1 MYYFFKNNK
10 TNKFF
15 AYFLLL
21 CLSTS
26 GYSAELMLRY
36 IDIKLSNSNTFFP
49 SNIDTIS
56 PEIKNNL
63 NQTKNEVINLNKS
76 KTNSNKYEIVYDSD
90 LVEGNIG
97 INKAGGFD
105 YVYDNI
111 FKLNI
116 NASDLIN
123 KEVYLTYDI
132 YGIDKA
138 TLPAKSVNFNKVTGG
153 YVVKFSKNWQ
163 NVEEKIS
170 GTWLKDGINTVYFT
184 VPKNAVYSYK
194 IKSLKIVVKEKS
206 NTNNLIELKNCFS
219 FKKDTKNIYL
229 NGFIKSVNSNSSEYK
244 LLLNGKQVNLYEN
257 QFEDIINDHTNKN
270 LSLQLFK
277 NGELIDKLNI
287 EKEQFINSDRNYEL
301 EPLDLNSYSIN
312 DVNNPEALKNY
323 ALYEE
328 IKYNLEEL
336 RSIDVPKFES
346 SFINVTKNKTAYRV
360 NNIKVKDSTAFKLF
374 IEYDSQLIPNGY
386 TEKDIQTFHFDRDYK
401 KWIPVSKDTLIHDNN
416 IIVAISDKEGDY
428 VNGIIQAPE
437 SPQTSSFTPTMMS
450 DIKAADP
457 SSEMTIISPPEVSQK
472 GDANVS
478 FPIKIPA
485 GRNGLQPQ
493 LAIQY
498 NSEGGNG
505 WLGQGWSLNV
515 PALTIDTKWGTPTF
529 NPTKESEIY
538 TLNGEQ
544 LMYPKQNGKDWMPNR
559 HFDVDGAPSGTFST
573 GDINRTAD
581 LVFTPRKQGSFAK
594 IERKGS
600 NVNEYYWKV
609 TGTDGTVYWYG
620 GKNSVEN
627 NAVIKNATGNIVHWG
642 LYLVEDV
649 HGNCMKYNYT
659 NTTLNVSSGIN
670 ENLNGGRIFDI
681 NRISYSGYNDSDY
694 KYDVQF
700 IKTAPIIRQDASIS
714 ARLGVKQIEPYFLR
728 EIRVR
733 NINPSTSN
741 VIRKYTFEMG
751 NGKFGKGQLISISE
765 YKDNE
770 FFYKHTFNYHNDIT
784 VDNQD
789 IYYTDGEIEVI
800 CNDGNE
806 PCLDSDNDGVCN
818 EDDMC
823 PDEAGPVDNNGCPKL
838 KCYQLSIPPSQFLKD
853 CYPIGVNVKVN
864 GVVLSGGPFYSLNN
878 IISAMQIQHPTTS
891 FDAINNILIISNTTL
906 SYINFLI
913 YKGNDDVCFK
923 GDFFDCTSG
932 KTKGQVYKQFFSDL
946 KQNNSFSIS
955 NGITLTDPCDDIIT
969 NDDFLVSGFAPSFDS
984 SASILGS
991 SKSQAISGGFYIGIG
1006 VGGGWFTKMTTFGV
1020 QWNLGNDKS
1029 FGMTSLIDINGDGLD
1044 DIVSKEGGNLYYR
1057 KHIVTRIY
1065 DDNNEPV
1072 ITHSFEARKPITGI
1086 NNFYRA
1092 FGRSSSRNF
1101 QITFGLR
1108 RVGGFVGWDKSKNKS
1123 ETDVYFTD
1131 GNGDGLMDIVRDGV
1145 VYFNRLDANGN
1156 PNFIPDSKGTENLII
1171 TAAPMTIEVPDE
1183 YNEDEI
1189 TIPAFDVV
1197 KVWEAPRDGNIKI
1210 ENTIDL
1216 LDINKE
1222 AIVSVEM
1229 NKTPQN
1235 QCYNVDFAAPH
1246 VINQYYKYRFWQGL
1260 EQNNNQTNPIDNSVL
1275 GVCWPRSFRIKNIS
1289 LNSNNFS
1296 PSNPN
1301 LLILTH
1307 GNSTSGFQNQCP
1319 NFLPQYC
1326 PVFDLNNINC
1336 ADPSPK
1342 SPNSETIIY
1351 NWFSGVL
1358 NSVNIPFASLNV
1370 KNDSHNKLSLYNR
1383 PNPNFNFRYWNVFIY
1398 SIEFMSTDYLTGNCT
1413 LENGFLNGTWSDFTN
1428 PNPLG
1433 IIGPNQVSIGID
1445 THVFINGNLL
1455 GTFNL
1460 YNNFNAFQTAFEA
1473 QYGTAYNMIPP
1484 TASNNYTVSITMN
1497 GGNTVFNSISLVPV
1511 SNPSQNYT
1519 YSFSQTNCNNLP
1531 IVNPSPIANNSLGN
1545 IQIEPT
1551 KEETEYAI
1559 NKWISEGNEVN
1570 LPYEN
1575 VKQNFAFDFTN
1586 NGIYNNISGN
1596 YLLAIDGNNYE
1607 WYNEQNNIVNGNGLK
1622 NKLFQLSGIDI
1633 TTLLAEIQQ
1642 TNIERINAER
1652 LENQQKGITW
1662 INNKELEYLNLTN
1675 ISNTETSRTI
1685 NQTNCNETPNE
1696 LCLLYGTQ
1704 LNESNAS
1711 VTNTLTN
1718 NCSGQTLSVKK
1729 GDRIYFRV
1737 HSVPNGNSPINW
1749 DPKVEYTNPGYATI
1763 FDANNITPFSSSY
1776 SDSFVLS
1783 NKLPTAF
1790 PGNSG
1795 TAKISWQPFT
1805 INPSDKVTYQ
1815 IIKETI
1821 GIGANPSNDDLPPN
1835 IISTEVIYTKVCPP
1849 NVFSTIA
1856 PIASPIDL
1864 NNIGISQ
1871 SPGYESNLQQTHFY
1885 FKVTSTSNVDWKNSV
1900 WKPEIECTTV
1910 TPITPDPSEP
1920 SEGNLTSVIKLY
1932 PVPDYDLYRIF
1943 PCGPTYVKKNISSVL
1958 SQSGAKRIR
1967 PNLTGIFSNG
1977 DSGIINFVVK
1987 QGNQHLGSRTLT
1999 VNSNGTITGNSSP
2012 IILNNNGVSN
2022 IEIIY
2027 TVDDSNSDGSSQS
2040 LLRKLALTS
2049 TPLAIIT
2056 YGSTNLNVPKSDI
2069 TLYQKTD
2076 PRFGNFYRSWGQFM
2090 YNPANV
2096 TGALSTGIAGTKLI
2110 KEEAL
2115 QGPILSQSEAIQLN
2129 NDLSAINDNMT
2140 ESQLEA
2146 FENSHLS
2153 YINNI
2158 AFLSANPQR
2167 DLVDGL
2173 VTDRW
2178 IGFHKENYASEFAYR
2193 AASLSQSMI
2202 DLEEGFES
2210 IEQGVLQTG
2219 AFAISRYANGKS
2231 DKNFSGGASAFGVGV
2246 NASISKDG
2254 FNNMLTDYVDYNGDR
2269 YPDVV
2274 STNKIQYTNKT
2285 GGLFTPINRTAQPVT
2300 TSSSESKG
2308 FGASGSFGKSNDDSG
2323 DSSGKDSKL
2332 VRFEGFKGNSG
2343 AGISGS
2349 FTKGDGVT
2357 SRLWTDINGDGLSDL
2372 LLTSGGVTNVTLNLG
2387 PTTSNSL
2394 INNWGNLPLFKSK
2407 STGISGGLGVN
2418 KWNGS
2423 LEAGVS
2429 LTTSWNKTTNT
2440 LIDINGDGLLDMIEA
2455 DNDLG
2460 VKLNLGNKFSNST
2473 IWTSNYNLNKE
2484 SASVGAAL
2492 NIGFT
2497 FAIVWN
2503 FWGFKFKIPAV
2514 NFQSSPISTS
2524 TNKTTK
2530 SIVDYDGD
2538 GYGDLLEQISPNTIK
2553 VYYSKIRRTDK
2564 LESVTNPLGG
2574 KFTIDYKVQ
2583 KVDYN
2588 NPNPKWVMSSVEVYD
2603 KYDKVNDGED
2613 TYKKHFVYENGRY
2626 DRREREFYGYEK
2638 VKVIDYKTN
2647 DQGTEEIYRTS
2658 VSKYNNTSYFLNG
2671 LQLESYI
2678 LKGDDENKK
2687 FNRTVNTYNLYKLNN
2702 TNDEIDF
2709 SSVLPHTYDV
2719 GGHEGRRS
2727 ACVLLVKTRS
2737 EVYELNP
2744 SSTLATEVEFTYDT
2758 KGRVEEYLNKGDLSN
2773 TNDDYLSKIKYH
2785 DTLNAQNIISIPK
2798 SIVVVI
2804 SSTGAVKRER
2814 KTEID
2819 GIGNITKVSARN
2831 NSAWADTEMKYDM
2844 YGNLV
2849 NIKYPNN
2856 STNEFSSYEYTYDND
2871 FHKYL
2876 IKVKDVAFGYESSTT
2891 YDTSLDKPLEV
2902 TDIAGNK
2909 TVYKYDNFGRT
2920 SKVIGPKEIATGRDY
2935 TIMFEYFPY
2944 LSSLPS
2950 SANASA
2956 TNFMPVAL
2964 TKHFDSQNPTN
2975 DIETY
2980 TFVDGLGRPIQVKKD
2995 IELNTGSSSSPT
3007 LVEALTVSGKTKFD
3021 TYARTIESF
3030 QPWWEDKTPGTQFL
3044 INEYAVTQSS
3054 KVEYDE
3060 LDRAIKSID
3069 EEGNESTVQFSI
3081 GTDIN
3086 GINCHKTKTDVDQN
3100 GTQHLIT
3107 ETFVDANGRT
3117 VSTKNVGGTTGS
3129 IWTKFKY
3136 NAIGELL
3143 SYTDAE
3149 NLSTVYEYDM
3159 FGRKL
3164 SAKHPDSGKT
3174 NYKYDNVNLVAI
3186 QTQNLINTSNE
3197 IKYLYDHNRLKE
3209 VVFPPMP
3216 LGANISNVTY
3226 QYGNSGNETG
3236 RLIFVSDA
3244 TGTQEYKYGNM
3255 GETIKVNRTIVAP
3268 NLPTRNFTTNFEY
3281 DSFNRVQNL
3290 IYPDGEIVSYHYNR
3304 GGNLKQMKSSIN
3316 GVESDYITRIDYDY
3330 FEQKKYMKYGN
3341 NTETFYDYSPELR
3354 RLQTLNVKAAN
3365 GQNMFNNSYTYDKVG
3380 NLTNVNNNATY
3391 NTINYLGGV
3400 YNSTFTYDNLNRLST
3415 ANGGF
3420 TGYIP
3425 NRAYEDNRKAYE
3437 LEMTYNDTHGI
3448 KQKKQIHTT
3457 QGYLSVHENSYTNDY
3472 SYQSG
3477 THRANKILNTENGVL
3492 EQFKY
3497 DGNGNMLSSD
3507 NPDGFRKLYWDEVNR
3522 LRVVND
3528 NNQNLQHYIY
3538 DGSGER
3544 TLKAS
3549 SQIESVYVNGQIA
3562 STSTTMGLYTTY
3574 VSPYMVV
3581 DADQRYSNHY
3591 FNGSERIVSRMGAQ
3605 DISIFEQNS
3614 LPIAPTQ
3621 NQNVQKS
3628 GAPETQSQEVDYN
3641 AIKNLQIADFNYY
3654 INQQSE
3660 GSNKVKVNYKEYKVS
3675 ELETEDASENDK
3687 LPAAPLPL
3695 EEIYYYHSDHLGTG
3709 TFLSDSAG
3717 NPYQFFL
3724 NLPFGETMIEQHSYS
3739 GDYTNRY
3746 KFNGKELDEET
3757 GYYYYGARYYNPR
3770 FSIWLSVDPLAEKFP
3785 NWNPYNYTMQNPIN
3799 LIDPTGMEP
3808 EEGGSGPG
3816 PKIRAFFNKIL
3827 FGKGVMLNPD
3837 GRLGSKWS
3845 RATGWRIYD
3854 DENLKTVNTK
3864 NDKSTNDNNSI
3875 NNVVQERV
3883 TSIFEFL
3890 NIKPIVSDLKI
3901 DPGKISTT
3909 VTVPSAQVN
3918 IDGRLMEFNFG
3929 RNNNV
3934 NFNFANVGNPGV
3946 SAVNGLRTGT
3956 FNLLPLNR
3964 NQKNNLTS
3972 IASLLNSFPNLIITF
3987 NFPDTQG
3994 LPISSYRGAVNDMY
4008 RQCFNQI
4015 RSFLNASGVSNTQI
4029 RMTQNG
4035 NRFNANIR

>member
-10 TNKFF
+10 TTKFF

-26 GYSAELMLRY
+26 GYSTELMLKY

-49 SNIDTIS
+49 SSIDTIL
-56 PEIKNNL
+56 PENKSNL
-63 NQTKNEVINLNKS
+63 SQPKNEIGDLNET
-76 KTNSNKYEIVYDSD
+76 KTNSNKYVIVYDSD

-97 INKAGGFD
+97 VNKVGAFD

-116 NASDLIN
+116 NSSDLLN

-132 YGIDKA
+132 YGVDKT

-170 GTWLKDGINTVYFT
+170 GTWLKDGVNTVYFT

-194 IKSLKIVVKEKS
+194 IKNLKIVVKEKS
-206 NTNNLIELKNCFS
+206 NSNNLIELKNCFS

-229 NGFIKSVNSNSSEYK
+229 NGFIKSVDNNSSDYK
-244 LLLNGKQVNLYEN
+244 LSLNGKPVKLYEN
-257 QFEDIINDHTNKN
+257 QFEDVIKDYSNKN

-277 NGELIDKLNI
+277 NNVLIEKVDIN
-287 EKEQFINSDRNYEL
+287 KEQFINSDRNYEL
-301 EPLDLNSYSIN
+301 EPLDLNSNSIN
-312 DVNNPEALKNY
+312 KVNNSEILNNY

-328 IKYNLEEL
+328 TKYSLEEL
-336 RSIDVPKFES
+336 RSIDIPQFES

-360 NNIKVKDSTAFKLF
+360 NNLKVKDSTAFKLF
-374 IEYDSQLIPNGY
+374 IEYDPQLIPNGY
-386 TEKDIQTFHFDRDYK
+386 TDKDIQTFHFDRDYK
-401 KWIPVSKDTLIHDNN
+401 KWIPVSKDTLIHDKN
-416 IIVAISDKEGDY
+416 IIVAVSEKEGDY

-457 SSEMTIISPPEVSQK
+457 SSEMTIMSPPEVSQK

-505 WLGQGWSLNV
+505 WLGQGWSLSI
-515 PALTIDTKWGTPTF
+515 PAIAIDTKWGTPTF

-581 LVFTPRKQGSFAK
+581 LVFTPRKQGSFTK

-600 NVNEYYWKV
+600 SVNDYYWKV
-609 TGTDGTVYWYG
+609 TGTDGTIYWYG
-620 GKNSVEN
+620 GKNGVVN
-627 NAVIKNATGNIVHWG
+627 NAVLKNALGNIVHWG
-642 LYLVEDV
+642 LYLVEDI
-649 HGNCMKYNYT
+649 HGNAINYIYE
-659 NTTLNVSSGIN
+659 NIPILNQTGIN
-670 ENLNGGRIFDI
+670 ENLNGGKVFQILRI
-681 NRISYSGYNDSDY
+681 RYSGHNETDY
-694 KYDVQF
+694 KYDIRF
-700 IKTAPIIRQDASIS
+700 RRTAFVREDATIN
-714 ARLGVKQIEPYFLR
+714 ARLGIKQVEPYFLS
-728 EIRVR
+728 EILIR
-733 NINPSTSN
+733 NQNNTPVSD
-741 VIRKYTFEMG
+741 IRKYTFEMG
-751 NGKFGKGQLISISE
+751 YGKFGKGQLKSISE
-765 YKDNE
+765 YNGNE
-770 FFYKHTFNYHNDIT
+770 FFYKHTFDYHNDIT

-800 CNDGNE
+800 CNNGNE
-806 PCLDSDNDGVCN
+806 PCLDSDNDSVCD
-818 EDDMC
+818 EDDLC
-823 PDEAGPVDNNGCPKL
+823 PDKPGPVDNNGCPKPVL
-838 KCYQLSIPPSQFLKD
+838 KCYQLTISSSFLFRE
-853 CYPIGVNVKVN
+853 CLVAGVNVKVN
-864 GVVLSGGPFYSLNN
+864 GLVLLGGPFYS
-878 IISAMQIQHPTTS
+878 IDEIVSAMQIQHPTTNYNPTS
-891 FDAINNILIISNTTL
+891 NILTISNTALT
-906 SYINFLI
+906 YVNFEI
-913 YKGNDDVCFK
+913 YTNKDICFK
-923 GDFFDCTSG
+923 ANFFDCVNGRNSS
-932 KTKGQVYKQFFSDL
+932 QVYKQFFSDL

-955 NGITLTDPCDDIIT
+955 NGIMLEDPCDDLVI
-969 NDDFLVSGFAPSFDS
+969 NDEFLVPGFSPSFDS

-1006 VGGGWFTKMTTFGV
+1006 VGGNRFTKMTTFGV
-1020 QWNLGNDKS
+1020 QWSWGNDKS

-1044 DIVSKEGGNLYYR
+1044 DIVSKEGGNLYYK
-1057 KHIVTRIY
+1057 KHIITRSY
-1065 DDNNEPV
+1065 NADNEPV
-1072 ITHSFEARKPITGI
+1072 VTHSFETRKPIVGM

-1092 FGRSSSRNF
+1092 FGRSNSRNF
-1101 QITFGLR
+1101 QITFGFSGA
-1108 RVGGFVGWDKSKNKS
+1108 GGFVGHDRSKSKS
-1123 ETDVYFTD
+1123 ETDIFFTD

-1145 VYFNRLDANGN
+1145 VYFNRIDGNGN
-1156 PNFIPDSKGTENLII
+1156 PNFIPDSQGTENLVI
-1171 TAAPMTIEVPDE
+1171 TAAPIGIEVPDE
-1183 YNEDEI
+1183 YFEDEI
-1189 TIPAFDVV
+1189 TFPAFDVV

-1210 ENTIDL
+1210 ENSIHL
-1216 LDINKE
+1216 LDLTKE
-1222 AIVSVEM
+1222 TIVSIEAVKRE
-1229 NKTPQN
+1229 NIKCYRVSFPVPRNVVRNYKIGLANIANIGTTAYKSVNRSHGANRNLINNISSTLRYDIGGSYFQYGTIYPSSN
-1235 QCYNVDFAAPH
+1235 QLPLYTSNGNANGLNFNAKSYNYLLSNGTSNLVTSNDFISRH
-1246 VINQYYKYRFWQGL
+1246 SQIINQISNTYPGTIFNQDFSQGAYRAYQVISHGNGCL
-1260 EQNNNQTNPIDNSVL
+1260 NPIRDGAV
-1275 GVCWPRSFRIKNIS
+1275 
-1289 LNSNNFS
+1289 
-1296 PSNPN
+1296 
-1301 LLILTH
+1301 
-1307 GNSTSGFQNQCP
+1307 
-1319 NFLPQYC
+1319 
-1326 PVFDLNNINC
+1326 
-1336 ADPSPK
+1336 
-1342 SPNSETIIY
+1342 
-1351 NWFSGVL
+1351 FSGVL
-1358 NSVNIPFASLNV
+1358 TTSNFNLFPFYIMTSWETNESYLSLCIGGGSYNSFRWAPEYTEIASPISTNVSLNG
-1370 KNDSHNKLSLYNR
+1370 SQL
-1383 PNPNFNFRYWNVFIY
+1383 PNSPY
-1398 SIEFMSTDYLTGNCT
+1398 T
-1413 LENGFLNGTWSDFTN
+1413 
-1428 PNPLG
+1428 
-1433 IIGPNQVSIGID
+1433 
-1445 THVFINGNLL
+1445 
-1455 GTFNL
+1455 L
-1460 YNNFNAFQTAFEA
+1460 YNNNSFNNFK
-1473 QYGTAYNMIPP
+1473 
-1484 TASNNYTVSITMN
+1484 NYIESVYQGSVVTLN
-1497 GGNTVFNSISLVPV
+1497 
-1511 SNPSQNYT
+1511 
-1519 YSFSQTNCNNLP
+1519 SQTNVITIDIPSAQPLSNITLTAVNGGLNNTYNFTEVNCNLNRVDLLVEDNINGMEVWSNYNSTNDELQYAYYSSIINNNEFIKP
-1531 IVNPSPIANNSLGN
+1531 DFPVTISYKDTNGNNKKFSFKRIDNKKIWYDKNGNEIKDLLLISSLNELIKNEEENVIIEESDQSALIIEAQEYINKFDAKFLNVNTDNNSL
-1545 IQIEPT
+1545 
-1551 KEETEYAI
+1551 
-1559 NKWISEGNEVN
+1559 
-1570 LPYEN
+1570 
-1575 VKQNFAFDFTN
+1575 
-1586 NGIYNNISGN
+1586 
-1596 YLLAIDGNNYE
+1596 
-1607 WYNEQNNIVNGNGLK
+1607 
-1622 NKLFQLSGIDI
+1622 
-1633 TTLLAEIQQ
+1633 
-1642 TNIERINAER
+1642 
-1652 LENQQKGITW
+1652 
-1662 INNKELEYLNLTN
+1662 
-1675 ISNTETSRTI
+1675 RTI

-1704 LNESNAS
+1704 LNASNAS

-1737 HSVPNGNSPINW
+1737 HSVTNGNSPINW
-1749 DPKVEYTNPGYATI
+1749 DPKVEYTSPLYATI
-1763 FDANNITPFSSSY
+1763 LDANNTTPFSSSY
-1776 SDSFVLS
+1776 SDSFVIT
-1783 NKLPTAF
+1783 NKLPTTF

-1795 TAKISWQPFT
+1795 TAKITWEPFT

-1821 GIGANPSNDDLPPN
+1821 GASPSNNDVSPN
-1835 IISTEVIYTKVCPP
+1835 IIFSEVIYTKVCNP
-1849 NVFSTIA
+1849 NVISTIA
-1856 PIASPIDL
+1856 PINL

-1871 SPGYESNLQQTHFY
+1871 VSSYEANLQQTHFY
-1885 FKVTSTSNVDWKNSV
+1885 FKVISTSNVDWKNSV
-1900 WKPEIECTTV
+1900 WKPEMECTTV
-1910 TPITPDPSEP
+1910 TPIDPGDGAP
-1920 SEGNLTSVIKLY
+1920 TEGNLTSVIKLY
-1932 PVPDYDLYRIF
+1932 PVPDYDIYRIF
-1943 PCGPTYVKKNISSVL
+1943 PCGPTYVKKNISSIL
-1958 SQSGAKRIR
+1958 IQPGSKRIR
-1967 PNLTGIFSNG
+1967 PNLTNSIFATG
-1977 DSGIINFVVK
+1977 DSGKINFVVK
-1987 QGNQHLGSRTLT
+1987 SGNQFIDSK
-1999 VNSNGTITGNSSP
+1999 TITVT
-2012 IILNNNGVSN
+2012 NGIVSNVIPPFINLGANVTSN
-2022 IEIIY
+2022 IEIMF

-2040 LLRKLALTS
+2040 LLRKLALAS
-2049 TPLAIIT
+2049 TPLAVIT
-2056 YGSTNLNVPKSDI
+2056 YGSTNINVPKSDI

-2076 PRFGNFYRSWGQFM
+2076 SRFGSFYRSWGQFM

-2115 QGPILSQSEAIQLN
+2115 QTPALSQSEANQLN
-2129 NDLSAINDNMT
+2129 NDLSALNDNM
-2140 ESQLEA
+2140 SAADLANFEA
-2146 FENSHLS
+2146 SHMN
-2153 YINNI
+2153 YINNL

-2167 DLVDGL
+2167 DLIDGI

-2178 IGFHKENYASEFAYR
+2178 IGFHKENYAAEFSYR
-2193 AASLSQSMI
+2193 AATLSQSMA

-2210 IEQGVLQTG
+2210 VEQAVLQTG
-2219 AFAISRYANGKS
+2219 AFAISKYANGKS
-2231 DKNFSGGASAFGVGV
+2231 DNNFSGGASAFGVGV
-2246 NASISKDG
+2246 NASISNNG
-2254 FNNMLTDYVDYNGDR
+2254 FNNALTDYVDYNGDR
-2269 YPDVV
+2269 YPDIV
-2274 STNKIQYTNKT
+2274 STNKIQFTNKT
-2285 GGLFTPINRTAQPVT
+2285 GGLFTPLNKVDEPVNK
-2300 TSSSESKG
+2300 SSSDSKG
-2308 FGASGSFGKSNDDSG
+2308 FGASGSFGKNSDDGG
-2323 DSSGKDSKL
+2323 DKSGKKFGFE
-2332 VRFEGFKGNSG
+2332 RFDGFKGNAG
-2343 AGISGS
+2343 AGISGN
-2349 FTKGDGVT
+2349 FTKGNSET
-2357 SRLWTDINGDGLSDL
+2357 SRFWTDINGDGLSDL
-2372 LLTSGGVTNVTLNLG
+2372 LVTSGSTTNVTLNFG
-2387 PTTSNSL
+2387 PTTPNTA

-2407 STGISGGLGVN
+2407 SNAISGGIGVN
-2418 KWNGS
+2418 RWNGS
-2423 LEAGVS
+2423 AEAGIS

-2455 DNDLG
+2455 DDNLG
-2460 VKLNLGNKFSNST
+2460 VKLNLGNKFADNT
-2473 IWTSNYNLNKE
+2473 IWTSSYDLKRE
-2484 SASVGAAL
+2484 SASVGAAY
-2492 NIGFT
+2492 NVGFT
-2497 FAIVWN
+2497 FAFVWRLW
-2503 FWGFKFKIPAV
+2503 FITFKIPAL
-2514 NFQSSPISTS
+2514 NFQTSPISTT

-2538 GYGDLLEQISPNTIK
+2538 GYGDLLEQVSPNTIK

-2564 LESVTNPLGG
+2564 LKSVTNPLGG

-2588 NPNPKWVMSSVEVYD
+2588 NPNPKWVMSSVSVD
-2603 KYDKVNDGED
+2603 DNYDKVNDGED
-2613 TYKKHFVYENGRY
+2613 VYNKHFVYENGRY
-2626 DRREREFYGYEK
+2626 DRREREFYGYEQ

-2647 DQGTEEIYRTS
+2647 DQGTEEVYRTS
-2658 VSKYNNTSYFLNG
+2658 VSKYNNSSYFLNG

-2678 LKGDDENKK
+2678 LKGDDETKK

-2709 SSVLPHTYDV
+2709 SSVLPHNYDV

-2744 SSTLATEVEFTYDT
+2744 SSTLATEVEFTYDA
-2758 KGRVEEYLNKGDLSN
+2758 KGRVVKYVNKGDLSN
-2773 TNDDYLSKIKYH
+2773 NNDDYLSKIEYH

-2798 SIVVVI
+2798 SIAVI
-2804 SSTGAVKRER
+2804 IPSTGVVKRER

-2819 GIGNITKVSARN
+2819 GIGNIIKVSARN
-2831 NSAWADTEMKYDM
+2831 NAAWADTEMKYDT

-2856 STNEFSSYEYTYDND
+2856 STNEFSSYDYTYDND

-2902 TDIAGNK
+2902 IDIAGNK

-2920 SKVIGPKEIATGRDY
+2920 IKVIGPKEIAAGRDY

-3021 TYARTIESF
+3021 AYARTIESF
-3030 QPWWEDKTPGTQFL
+3030 QPWWEDKTPATQFL
-3044 INEYAVTQSS
+3044 INEYAVTESS

-3129 IWTKFKY
+3129 IWTKFNY

-3149 NLSTVYEYDM
+3149 NLTTEYEYDM

-3164 SAKHPDSGKT
+3164 SVKHPDSGKT
-3174 NYKYDNVNLVAI
+3174 IYKYDNVNLVAI
-3186 QTQNLINTSNE
+3186 QTQNLIGTSNQ
-3197 IKYLYDHNRLKE
+3197 ISYLYDHNRLKE
-3209 VVFPPMP
+3209 VLFPPMP
-3216 LGANISNVTY
+3216 TGANISNVTY
-3226 QYGNSGNETG
+3226 KYGNSGNETG

-3255 GETIKVNRTIVAP
+3255 GETIHVDRTIVAP
-3268 NLPTRNFTTNFEY
+3268 NLPTRTFTTNFEY
-3281 DSFNRVQNL
+3281 DSFNRIQNL
-3290 IYPDGEIVSYHYNR
+3290 VYPDGEIVSYHYNL

-3316 GVESDYITRIDYDY
+3316 GVETDYIKRIDYDY

-3354 RLQTLNVKAAN
+3354 RLQTLKVKAAN

-3380 NLTNVNNNATY
+3380 NLTNVSNNATY

-3415 ANGGF
+3415 ANGDF

-3425 NRAYEDNRKAYE
+3425 NRAYEDNRKSYS
-3437 LEMTYNDTHGI
+3437 LEMMYNDTHGI
-3448 KQKKQIHTT
+3448 MQKKQVHTT
-3457 QGYLSVHENSYTNDY
+3457 QGYLPVYENSYTNKYDY
-3472 SYQSG
+3472 QAG
-3477 THRANKILNTENGVL
+3477 THRAVKITNVENGVV
-3492 EQFKY
+3492 EQLKY
-3497 DGNGNMLSSD
+3497 DNNGNMLSSS
-3507 NPDGFRKLYWDEVNR
+3507 NPDGFRRMYWDEVNR

-3528 NNQNLQHYIY
+3528 NNQSLQHYIY
-3538 DGSGER
+3538 DAAGER

-3549 SQIESVYVNGQIA
+3549 SKVEKVFVNGQITS
-3562 STSTTMGLYTTY
+3562 STTTMGLYTTY

-3591 FNGSERIVSRMGAQ
+3591 FNGSERIVSRMGAE
-3605 DISIFEQNS
+3605 DISVFEQNN
-3614 LPIAPTQ
+3614 LPIPPTQ

-3628 GAPETQSQEVDYN
+3628 GKPETQSQAVDYN

-3654 INQQSE
+3654 INQQTE
-3660 GSNKVKVNYKEYKVS
+3660 GSNKVKVNYKEYKVADT
-3675 ELETEDASENDK
+3675 EIEDASENEK

-3770 FSIWLSVDPLAEKFP
+3770 FSIWLSTDPLAEKFP

-3799 LIDPTGMEP
+3799 LIDPTGMSSEP
-3808 EEGGSGPG
+3808 PTDYKNSEGRTILRTKDGSNDVVT
-3816 PKIRAFFNKIL
+3816 I
-3827 FGKGVMLNPD
+3827 PD
-3837 GRLGSKWS
+3837 DKLDDFKFYNTSYQNGSKWLYDSENWNDNMKSSILGFETIDEMEVVLDGFTTQWS
-3845 RATGWRIYD
+3845 RQNAIDYIQNPSLGNAMAMSYSEALSQWTDPEKLIMGASILIGGISPKATS
-3854 DENLKTVNTK
+3854 
-3864 NDKSTNDNNSI
+3864 KSTSKSVFTPSDDMGKMK
-3875 NNVVQERV
+3875 V
-3883 TSIFEFL
+3883 TKSKAG
-3890 NIKPIVSDLKI
+3890 NIKIDAEARGRTHTQLRVDQTGNYPQRNTFDAKGRRRSDTHFTTHGE
-3901 DPGKISTT
+3901 PGKSNPHKHTYYRNGKR
-3909 VTVPSAQVN
+3909 SG
-3918 IDGRLMEFNFG
+3918 GR
-3929 RNNNV
+3929 
-3934 NFNFANVGNPGV
+3934 
-3946 SAVNGLRTGT
+3946 
-3956 FNLLPLNR
+3956 
-3964 NQKNNLTS
+3964 
-3972 IASLLNSFPNLIITF
+3972 
-3987 NFPDTQG
+3987 
-3994 LPISSYRGAVNDMY
+3994 
-4008 RQCFNQI
+4008 
-4015 RSFLNASGVSNTQI
+4015 
-4029 RMTQNG
+4029 
-4035 NRFNANIR
+4035 

>member
-10 TNKFF
+10 TNKFV

-26 GYSAELMLRY
+26 GYSTELMLKY

-49 SNIDTIS
+49 SSIETIL
-56 PEIKNNL
+56 PENKSNL
-63 NQTKNEVINLNKS
+63 SQPKNEIGDLNET
-76 KTNSNKYEIVYDSD
+76 KTNSNKYIIVYDSD

-97 INKAGGFD
+97 VNKDGGFD

-116 NASDLIN
+116 NSSDLLN

-132 YGIDKA
+132 YGVDKA
-138 TLPAKSVNFNKVTGG
+138 TLPSKSVNFNKVTGG

-163 NVEEKIS
+163 NVEEKIN
-170 GTWLKDGINTVYFT
+170 GTWLNDGINTVYFT
-184 VPKNAVYSYK
+184 VPKNAVYNYK
-194 IKSLKIVVKEKS
+194 IKNLKIVVKEKS
-206 NTNNLIELKNCFS
+206 NSNNLIELKNCFS

-244 LLLNGKQVNLYEN
+244 LLLNGKQVKLYEN
-257 QFEDIINDHTNKN
+257 QFEDVIKDYTNKN

-277 NGELIDKLNI
+277 NDVLIDKLDI
-287 EKEQFINSDRNYEL
+287 DKEQFINSDRNYEL
-301 EPLDLNSYSIN
+301 EPLDLKSYSIG
-312 DVNNPEALKNY
+312 DVNNSETPKNY

-328 IKYNLEEL
+328 TKYNLEEL
-336 RSIDVPKFES
+336 RSIDIPEFES

-374 IEYDSQLIPNGY
+374 IEYDAQLIPNGY
-386 TEKDIQTFHFDRDYK
+386 SEKDIQTFHFDRDYK
-401 KWIPVSKDTLIHDNN
+401 KWIPVSKDTLIQDKN

-505 WLGQGWSLNV
+505 WLGQGWSLNI
-515 PALTIDTKWGTPTF
+515 PAITIDTKWGTPTF

-573 GDINRTAD
+573 GDIDRTAD

-594 IERKGS
+594 IERKGGS
-600 NVNEYYWKV
+600 VNDYYWKV

-620 GKNSVEN
+620 GKNNVVP
-627 NAVIKNATGNIVHWG
+627 NAVIKNSNGNIVHWG

-649 HGNCMKYNYT
+649 HGNTMKYTYT
-659 NTTLNVSSGIN
+659 NSIYSSGTGIN
-670 ENLNGGRIFDI
+670 TNLNGGNVFQIS
-681 NRISYSGYNDSDY
+681 NISYSGYNDTDY

-700 IKTAPIIRQDASIS
+700 IRTPTTFIRQDASIS
-714 ARLGVKQIEPYFLR
+714 ARLGVKQVEPNFLN

-751 NGKFGKGQLISISE
+751 YGKFGKGQLKSISE
-765 YKDNE
+765 YNGNQ
-770 FFYKHTFNYHNDIT
+770 FFYKHTFDYYNDIT

-800 CNDGNE
+800 CNNGNE

-818 EDDMC
+818 EDDLC
-823 PDEAGPVDNNGCPKL
+823 PDKPGPVDNNGCPKPVL
-838 KCYQLSIPPSQFLKD
+838 KCYQLTISSSFLLNE
-853 CYPIGVNVKVN
+853 CLVAGVNVKVN
-864 GVVLSGGPFYSLNN
+864 GVVLLGGPFYSVDE
-878 IISAMQIQHPTTS
+878 IVSAMQIQHPTTNYNPT
-891 FDAINNILIISNTTL
+891 NNILTISNTALT
-906 SYINFLI
+906 YINFEI
-913 YKGNDDVCFK
+913 YIGKDVCFK
-923 GDFFDCTSG
+923 ANFFDCVTG
-932 KTKGQVYKQFFSDL
+932 KNNSQVYKQFFSDL

-955 NGITLTDPCDDIIT
+955 DGLTLEDPCDDLII
-969 NDDFLVSGFAPSFDS
+969 NDEFLVPGYSPSFDS

-1006 VGGGWFTKMTTFGV
+1006 VGGNRFTKMTTFGV
-1020 QWNLGNDKS
+1020 QWSWGNDKS

-1044 DIVSKEGGNLYYR
+1044 DIVSKEGGNLYYK
-1057 KHIVTRIY
+1057 KHIVTRTY
-1065 DDNNEPV
+1065 DVNNEPV
-1072 ITHSFEARKPITGI
+1072 VTHSFEARKPIVGM

-1092 FGRSSSRNF
+1092 FGRNNSRNF
-1101 QITFGLR
+1101 QITFGFR
-1108 RVGGFVGWDKSKNKS
+1108 RAGGFVGHDKSKSKS
-1123 ETDVYFTD
+1123 ETDIFFTD

-1145 VYFNRLDANGN
+1145 VYFNRIDGNGN
-1156 PNFIPDSKGTENLII
+1156 PNFIPDSQGTENLVI
-1171 TAAPMTIEVPDE
+1171 TAAPIGIEVPDE

-1189 TIPAFDVV
+1189 TFPAFDVV

-1210 ENTIDL
+1210 DNNISL
-1216 LDINKE
+1216 LDTNKE

-1235 QCYNVDFAAPH
+1235 QCYNINFAVPF
-1246 VINQYYKYRFWQGL
+1246 VSMPLFKYQLGGGVTGG
-1260 EQNNNQTNPIDNSVL
+1260 NNLPNPFSSEVNGACSQTS
-1275 GVCWPRSFRIKNIS
+1275 WRIKQVKFNGITY
-1289 LNSNNFS
+1289 NSNA
-1296 PSNPN
+1296 NPN
-1301 LLILTH
+1301 LLFYIN
-1307 GNSTSGFQNQCP
+1307 GNSTVGKLNQCP
-1319 NFLPQYC
+1319 STLPPIY
-1326 PVFDLNNINC
+1326 
-1336 ADPSPK
+1336 
-1342 SPNSETIIY
+1342 IY
-1351 NWFSGVL
+1351 NSANHYNDAYFDISVRSLNSVPLISNWYSNVL
-1358 NSVNIPFASLNV
+1358 NSAGISFSNLVYYNWAADYIQPTNSRPGYNYQYWYRTDQFLKFNSFENITGSIIEEYSDSNNV
-1370 KNDSHNKLSLYNR
+1370 WKNR
-1383 PNPNFNFRYWNVFIY
+1383 IY
-1398 SIEFMSTDYLTGNCT
+1398 Q
-1413 LENGFLNGTWSDFTN
+1413 FLNGI
-1428 PNPLG
+1428 NPLG
-1433 IIGPNQVSIGID
+1433 KVFQENVNIGVNTQVY
-1445 THVFINGNLL
+1445 INGTLL
-1455 GTFNL
+1455 GIFNL
-1460 YNNFNAFQTAFEA
+1460 YNNFSAFQTAFEA
-1473 QYGTAYNMIPP
+1473 QYGTAYNIIAPS
-1484 TASNNYTVSITMN
+1484 ANNNYTVSISMN
-1497 GGNTVFNSISLVPV
+1497 GTNAFTNISLVPV
-1511 SNPSQNYT
+1511 SNPSQNFT
-1519 YSFSQTNCNNLP
+1519 YVFSQTNCNNLP
-1531 IVNPSPIANNSLGN
+1531 IINPNPTANNILRNSQL
-1545 IQIEPT
+1545 EPT
-1551 KEETEYAI
+1551 KDEQEYAI
-1559 NKWISEGNEVN
+1559 NKWLSEGNEIN

-1575 VKQNFAFDFTN
+1575 VKQNILFDFTN
-1586 NGIYNNISGN
+1586 NRMYNNISGN
-1596 YLLAIDGNNYE
+1596 YLLAIDGNSYE
-1607 WYNEQNNIVNGNGLK
+1607 WYNEQNNRVNGNGLK
-1622 NKLFQLSGIDI
+1622 SKLFELSGLDI
-1633 TTLLAEIQQ
+1633 STLLVEMQQ
-1642 TNIERINAER
+1642 ANIDRINRER
-1652 LENQQKGITW
+1652 SENRQKAIDW
-1662 INNKELEYLNLTN
+1662 INNKELEFLNQNSLLNLDD
-1675 ISNTETSRTI
+1675 SRTV

-1704 LNESNAS
+1704 LNASNSS
-1711 VTNTLTN
+1711 VSNTLTN

-1749 DPKVEYTNPGYATI
+1749 DPKVEYTNPGYAII
-1763 FDANNITPFSSSY
+1763 FDANNTTPFSSSY
-1776 SDSFVLS
+1776 SDSFVLT
-1783 NKLPTAF
+1783 NKLPTTF

-1795 TAKISWQPFT
+1795 NAKITWEPFT

-1821 GIGANPSNDDLPPN
+1821 GANPSNNDVSPN
-1835 IISTEVIYTKVCPP
+1835 IISTQVIYTKVCPP
-1849 NVFSTIA
+1849 NVISTIA

-1864 NNIGISQ
+1864 NNIAISQ
-1871 SPGYESNLQQTHFY
+1871 SSGYDANLQQTHFY
-1885 FKVTSTSNVDWKNSV
+1885 FKVISTSNVDWKNSV
-1900 WKPEIECTTV
+1900 WKPEMECTTV
-1910 TPITPDPSEP
+1910 TPINPGDGAPT
-1920 SEGNLTSVIKLY
+1920 EGNLTSVIKLY
-1932 PVPDYDLYRIF
+1932 PVADYDLYRIF
-1943 PCGPTYVKKNISSVL
+1943 PCGPTYVKKDISL
-1958 SQSGAKRIR
+1958 ILNQPGTKRIR
-1967 PNLTGIFSNG
+1967 PNLTNSIFATGDNG
-1977 DSGIINFVVK
+1977 KINFVVK
-1987 QGNQHLGSRTLT
+1987 SGNQFIGSK
-1999 VNSNGTITGNSSP
+1999 TITVT
-2012 IILNNNGVSN
+2012 NGIVSNVIPPFINLGANVTSN
-2022 IEIIY
+2022 IEIMF
-2027 TVDDSNSDGSSQS
+2027 TVDDSNNDGSSQS
-2040 LLRKLALTS
+2040 LLKKLALAS

-2056 YGSTNLNVPKSDI
+2056 SGSTNINVSKSEV

-2076 PRFGNFYRSWGQFM
+2076 SRFGNFYRSWGQFM

-2096 TGALSTGIAGTKLI
+2096 TGALSTGIANTYLI

-2115 QGPILSQSEAIQLN
+2115 QTPTLSQSEANQLN
-2129 NDLSAINDNMT
+2129 NDLAALNDNM
-2140 ESQLEA
+2140 SDIDLANFEA
-2146 FENSHLS
+2146 SHMN
-2153 YINNI
+2153 YINNL

-2167 DLVDGL
+2167 DLIDGN

-2178 IGFHKENYASEFAYR
+2178 IGFHKENYAAEFSYR
-2193 AASLSQSMI
+2193 AASLSQSMA

-2210 IEQGVLQTG
+2210 VEQAVLQTG
-2219 AFAISRYANGKS
+2219 AFAISKYAKGKS
-2231 DKNFSGGASAFGVGV
+2231 NNNFSGGASAFGVGV
-2246 NASISKDG
+2246 NASISNNG
-2254 FNNMLTDYVDYNGDR
+2254 FNNALTDYVDYNGDR
-2269 YPDVV
+2269 YPDIV
-2274 STNKIQYTNKT
+2274 STNKIQFTNKT
-2285 GGLFTPINRTAQPVT
+2285 GGLFSPLNKVEEPVNQ
-2300 TSSSESKG
+2300 SSSDSKG
-2308 FGASGSFGKSNDDSG
+2308 FGASGSFGKNSDDGG
-2323 DSSGKDSKL
+2323 DKSGKKFGFE
-2332 VRFEGFKGNSG
+2332 RFDGFKGNAG
-2343 AGISGS
+2343 AGISGN
-2349 FTKGDGVT
+2349 FTNGNSET
-2357 SRLWTDINGDGLSDL
+2357 SRFWTDINGDGLSDL
-2372 LLTSGGVTNVTLNLG
+2372 LITSGSTTNVTLNFG
-2387 PTTSNSL
+2387 PTTPNTA

-2407 STGISGGLGVN
+2407 SNAISGGIGVN

-2423 LEAGVS
+2423 AEAGIS

-2455 DNDLG
+2455 DDNLG
-2460 VKLNLGNKFSNST
+2460 VKLNLGNKFADNT
-2473 IWTSNYNLNKE
+2473 VWTSSYDLKRE

-2492 NIGFT
+2492 NAGFT
-2497 FAIVWN
+2497 FAFVWRLW
-2503 FWGFKFKIPAV
+2503 FITFKIPAL
-2514 NFQSSPISTS
+2514 NFQTSPISTT

-2538 GYGDLLEQISPNTIK
+2538 GYGDLLEQISPNRIK
-2553 VYYSKIRRTDK
+2553 IYYSKIRRTDK
-2564 LESVTNPLGG
+2564 LKTVTNPLGG
-2574 KFTIDYKVQ
+2574 TFTIDYKVQ

-2588 NPNPKWVMSSVEVYD
+2588 NPNPKWVMSSVSVND
-2603 KYDKVNDGED
+2603 NYDKVNDGED
-2613 TYKKHFVYENGRY
+2613 VYNKHFVYENGRY
-2626 DRREREFYGYEK
+2626 DRREREFYGYEQ

-2647 DQGTEEIYRTS
+2647 DQGTEEVYRTS

-2709 SSVLPHTYDV
+2709 STVLPHTYDV

-2727 ACVLLVKTRS
+2727 ACVLLAKTRS

-2758 KGRVEEYLNKGDLSN
+2758 KGRVIKYVNKGDLSN
-2773 TNDDYLSKIKYH
+2773 TNDDYLSKIEYH
-2785 DTLNAQNIISIPK
+2785 DSLNAQNIISIPK
-2798 SIVVVI
+2798 TIAVI
-2804 SSTGAVKRER
+2804 IPSSGVVKRER

-2831 NSAWADTEMKYDM
+2831 NSSWADTEMKYDM

-2856 STNEFSSYEYTYDND
+2856 SINEFSSYDYTYDND

-2902 TDIAGNK
+2902 IDIAGNK

-2920 SKVIGPKEIATGRDY
+2920 TKVIGPKEIAAGRDY

-2956 TNFMPVAL
+2956 TNFMPIAL

-2995 IELNTGSSSSPT
+2995 IELNIGSSSSPT

-3021 TYARTIESF
+3021 AYARTIESF
-3030 QPWWEDKTPGTQFL
+3030 QPWWENKTPATQFL
-3044 INEYAVTQSS
+3044 INEYAVTESS

-3081 GTDIN
+3081 GTDIS

-3117 VSTKNVGGTTGS
+3117 VSTKNFGGTTGS
-3129 IWTKFKY
+3129 IWTKFNY
-3136 NAIGELL
+3136 NAIGELM

-3149 NLSTVYEYDM
+3149 NLTTEYEYDM

-3164 SAKHPDSGKT
+3164 SVKHPDSGKT

-3186 QTQNLINTSNE
+3186 QTQNLIGTSNQ
-3197 IKYLYDHNRLKE
+3197 ISYLYDHNRLKE
-3209 VVFPPMP
+3209 VLFPPMP
-3216 LGANISNVTY
+3216 TGANISNVTY

-3255 GETIKVNRTIVAP
+3255 GETIEVNRTIVAP

-3281 DSFNRVQNL
+3281 DSFNRVQKL
-3290 IYPDGEIVSYHYNR
+3290 IYPDGEIVSYLYNR

-3316 GVESDYITRIDYDY
+3316 GVETDYIKRIDYDY

-3380 NLTNVNNNATY
+3380 NLTNVSNNATY

-3415 ANGGF
+3415 ANGDF

-3425 NRAYEDNRKAYE
+3425 NRAYEDNRKSYS
-3437 LEMTYNDTHGI
+3437 LEMMYNDTHGI
-3448 KQKKQIHTT
+3448 IQKKQVHTT
-3457 QGYLSVHENSYTNDY
+3457 QGYLPVYENSYTNNYDY
-3472 SYQSG
+3472 QAG
-3477 THRANKILNTENGVL
+3477 THRAVKITNVENGIV
-3492 EQFKY
+3492 EQLKY
-3497 DGNGNMLSSD
+3497 DNNGNMLSSS
-3507 NPDGFRKLYWDEVNR
+3507 NPDGFRRMYWDEVNR

-3528 NNQNLQHYIY
+3528 NNQSLQHYIY
-3538 DGSGER
+3538 DAAGER

-3549 SQIESVYVNGQIA
+3549 SKVEKVFVNGQITS
-3562 STSTTMGLYTTY
+3562 STTTMGLYTTY

-3591 FNGSERIVSRMGAQ
+3591 FNGSERIVSRMGTQ
-3605 DISIFEQNS
+3605 DISLFEQNN
-3614 LPIAPTQ
+3614 LPVASTQ

-3628 GAPETQSQEVDYN
+3628 GTPKTQNQAVDYN

-3660 GSNKVKVNYKEYKVS
+3660 GSNKVKVNYKEYKVADT
-3675 ELETEDASENDK
+3675 EIEDASENEK

-3709 TFLSDSAG
+3709 TFLSDNAG

-3785 NWNPYNYTMQNPIN
+3785 NWNPYNYVMQNPIN
-3799 LIDPTGMEP
+3799 LTDPTGMEP
-3808 EEGGSGPG
+3808 EEGGG
-3816 PKIRAFFNKIL
+3816 
-3827 FGKGVMLNPD
+3827 
-3837 GRLGSKWS
+3837 
-3845 RATGWRIYD
+3845 
-3854 DENLKTVNTK
+3854 
-3864 NDKSTNDNNSI
+3864 
-3875 NNVVQERV
+3875 
-3883 TSIFEFL
+3883 
-3890 NIKPIVSDLKI
+3890 
-3901 DPGKISTT
+3901 DPGKKNWLGRQWDKFKSWFSSDKPRKWTIEVGDGTMAYVGVMSLETEAATVAAETT
-3909 VTVPSAQVN
+3909 TTAAAASGMSASSLTLLGIPLLFQGDTDDRQKRKDDVIYRYMKPDLDGSPKVGPKYGLLGVRPNKDIKVEEDGTVGSFINWTGVEGLSINRMPTNDRSNPSDYT
-3918 IDGRLMEFNFG
+3918 IYSLD
-3929 RNNNV
+3929 
-3934 NFNFANVGNPGV
+3934 PK
-3946 SAVNGLRTGT
+3946 
-3956 FNLLPLNR
+3956 LLPPGLDYSWDSYNHGVIYPTE
-3964 NQKNNLTS
+3964 NM
-3972 IASLLNSFPNLIITF
+3972 SLSKFQTLLS
-3987 NFPDTQG
+3987 
-3994 LPISSYRGAVNDMY
+3994 
-4008 RQCFNQI
+4008 
-4015 RSFLNASGVSNTQI
+4015 
-4029 RMTQNG
+4029 MTKY
-4035 NRFNANIR
+4035 FWKPVK